1 MGKLHHLKP
10 QPIFSEASQTEWP
23 EPVDFPTGFS
33 GFPLLMVASPHLSPY
48 HSCYR
53 KQRMA
58 KQKERNDKLREE
70 KEKLKKE
77 KEELQKQKEEDESK
91 KVST

>member
-1 MGKLHHLKP
+1 
-10 QPIFSEASQTEWP
+10 
-23 EPVDFPTGFS
+23 
-33 GFPLLMVASPHLSPY
+33 
-48 HSCYR
+48 
-53 KQRMA
+53 MA

-91 KVST
+91 KVSTLVLHVSSQNGWHALCSSEPPFVFFTEEVKKRPCLNRFKPLRSPQPEPLD

>member
-23 EPVDFPTGFS
+23 EPVDFP
-33 GFPLLMVASPHLSPY
+33 SPC

>member
-1 MGKLHHLKP
+1 
-10 QPIFSEASQTEWP
+10 
-23 EPVDFPTGFS
+23 
-33 GFPLLMVASPHLSPY
+33 
-48 HSCYR
+48 
-53 KQRMA
+53 MA

-91 KVST
+91 KVSTFILHVSSQNGWHAMFSMCSPLPPFVFFTGEAKKNPAWIASSPLRSLQPELLD

>member
-33 GFPLLMVASPHLSPY
+33 GFPV
-48 HSCYR
+48 
-53 KQRMA
+53 
-58 KQKERNDKLREE
+58 
-70 KEKLKKE
+70 LKGT
-77 KEELQKQKEEDESK
+77 
-91 KVST
+91 STLTTEQV

>member
-1 MGKLHHLKP
+1 
-10 QPIFSEASQTEWP
+10 
-23 EPVDFPTGFS
+23 
-33 GFPLLMVASPHLSPY
+33 
-48 HSCYR
+48 
-53 KQRMA
+53 MA

-91 KVST
+91 KVSTLVLHVSSQNGWRALCSSEPPFVFFTEEEKKRPYLNRFKPLRSPQPEPLD